1 MINAKTSLNGTELG
15 NLATDKSDAAVVS
28 VHASMADANADA
40 NPITTTELTTGTTYF
55 VRVENTVGGGTVFNV
70 FTVSLTITP

>member
-1 MINAKTSLNGTELG
+1 MHIP
-15 NLATDKSDAAVVS
+15 VS
-28 VHASMADANADA
+28 YTHLADANADA
-40 NPITTTELTTGTTYF
+40 NPITTAELATGTTYF

>member
-15 NLATDKSDAAVVS
+15 NLATDKSASAVVS